1 MRLIFFAMVS
11 LLAITVSA
19 QPPHNPDTQNTNP
32 SPDDAIQNM
41 NQSPDISDQDMQEF
55 MDLFDQNAQQPQG
68 AATQMSDQPQGSGTQ
83 SVQQSPDAT
92 TQNAQQS
99 QESDDQMLNQPQSTI
114 TQSEQQFHGISLHNM
129 HQSQDAATQNT
140 HSFMDDITRSLQES
154 DKDRIWVEMDRLT
167 KAYRMRNKIF
177 FQIGNYIRAENQ
189 RALEINDI
197 IKAIDFKLEKT
208 GIRKPERLK
217 LEKKSYD
224 LKMVTYEL
232 AARHK
237 EQSRSYINSMKRRNE
252 MYAEL
257 QLLKE
262 NQELIAEH
270 NSKNVF
276 KVGLS
281 HGSCY
286 NTGILKKQYGKILKD
301 IGESLAEQKRI
312 KGAMLLPG
320 SDAFEDQSKKL
331 DNTIRILQHYN
342 VVARRIL
349 WQQMNGQPIGAW
361 ISKFLDSYMQNIK
374 I

>member
-1 MRLIFFAMVS
+1 
-11 LLAITVSA
+11 
-19 QPPHNPDTQNTNP
+19 
-32 SPDDAIQNM
+32 
-41 NQSPDISDQDMQEF
+41 
-55 MDLFDQNAQQPQG
+55 
-68 AATQMSDQPQGSGTQ
+68 
-83 SVQQSPDAT
+83 
-92 TQNAQQS
+92 
-99 QESDDQMLNQPQSTI
+99 MLDQPQSTI
-114 TQSEQQFHGISLHNM
+114 TQSEQQFHGISLQNM
-129 HQSQDAATQNT
+129 HRSQDAATQNT

-286 NTGILKKQYGKILKD
+286 NTGILKKQYGKVLKD
-301 IGESLAEQKRI
+301 IDESLAEQKRI

-331 DNTIRILQHYN
+331 DNTIRILQT
-342 VVARRIL
+342 I
-349 WQQMNGQPIGAW
+349 M
-361 ISKFLDSYMQNIK
+361 
-374 I
+374 